1 MSTLACNHESLVFK
15 NRIAYTKA
23 TEPETEDTLFK
34 GCLYLPDTFLTEN
47 QKRILTE
54 LSDAAKLK
62 FRCCWYVAATLTVGE
77 TKKLGDFDTPDKKS
91 IYLHYLVDQCMKGDR
106 YCYQLNQTERQEES
120 AADLTAKMDAMQAQM
135 TTFYGDNAGVVM
147 RAVATGNA
155 LPNVE
160 QSMTAAMVGYS
171 PTLLASKHLAE
182 KLSDDLEKAR
192 VLNVDPDAVTLAT
205 TLLATGQ
212 MAKMKAIMLEGARGT
227 DLNAPMMKHLTSL
240 KVGQQLVLDSINHP
254 EGEEEPVTNLRTKLN
269 LTAFQWPVE
278 GIPELTLLP
287 LAGEIAAIT
296 KGRDA
301 LPQYMLLKLQE
312 NWKKEDK
319 SVTIPKYVSGSK
331 REWLDNAV
339 LAVHKNVHEIQDMK
353 NTLWAEIGQNP
364 EVKNQLP
371 ECQKY
376 ARNMEFSYIRLV
388 FELRKRLSHDSNQ
401 LYLYEAYR
409 KLAQRTG
416 ELATEFVA
424 RAASL
429 REQAYC
435 NSTDEN
441 YENVYT
447 NPWDQ
452 HYEIVLR
459 GFSNKQLMGE
469 ISRIDPKNM
478 ATLREAVQ
486 NTESM
491 FSRNIRLGLVQG
503 QEDPRALVGLP
514 MPSEEVIQQ
523 IQALT
528 GNCFKCGDRGHLMD
542 QCPCPTSVCYRCKQP
557 GHLKFECKVYMHEPQ
572 PRGGGRARKPGRGP
586 NRHQADQK
594 ENKKIQQLTV
604 PGTTEAVW
612 TPFSHAQGFPN
623 GSQ

>member
-1 MSTLACNHESLVFK
+1 
-15 NRIAYTKA
+15 
-23 TEPETEDTLFK
+23 
-34 GCLYLPDTFLTEN
+34 
-47 QKRILTE
+47 
-54 LSDAAKLK
+54 
-62 FRCCWYVAATLTVGE
+62 
-77 TKKLGDFDTPDKKS
+77 
-91 IYLHYLVDQCMKGDR
+91 
-106 YCYQLNQTERQEES
+106 
-120 AADLTAKMDAMQAQM
+120 
-135 TTFYGDNAGVVM
+135 
-147 RAVATGNA
+147 
-155 LPNVE
+155 
-160 QSMTAAMVGYS
+160 
-171 PTLLASKHLAE
+171 
-182 KLSDDLEKAR
+182 
-192 VLNVDPDAVTLAT
+192 
-205 TLLATGQ
+205 
-212 MAKMKAIMLEGARGT
+212 
-227 DLNAPMMKHLTSL
+227 
-240 KVGQQLVLDSINHP
+240 
-254 EGEEEPVTNLRTKLN
+254 
-269 LTAFQWPVE
+269 
-278 GIPELTLLP
+278 
-287 LAGEIAAIT
+287 
-296 KGRDA
+296 
-301 LPQYMLLKLQE
+301 
-312 NWKKEDK
+312 
-319 SVTIPKYVSGSK
+319 
-331 REWLDNAV
+331 
-339 LAVHKNVHEIQDMK
+339 MK

-371 ECQKY
+371 ECHKY

-435 NSTDEN
+435 NSMDEN

-528 GNCFKCGDRGHLMD
+528 GSCYKCGDQNHRMD
-542 QCPCPTSVCYRCKQP
+542 KCPSPTAVCYKCKQP
-557 GHLKFECKVYMHEPQ
+557 GHFRVDCKVYVHEPQ
-572 PRGGGRARKPGRGP
+572 PRGGGRGGKRPFRQP
-586 NRHQADQK
+586 TRHQENQR
-594 ENKKIQQLTV
+594 ENKKIQQLTS